1 MKIDERIQALL
12 IYLDEQGYETYLVG
26 GAVRDALLNRPIH
39 DYDILTKAPFA
50 VVQSFFPNDCWVSFK
65 RAIPFVWL
73 VLPYRW
79 MFVFWKR
86 I

>member
-39 DYDILTKAPFA
+39 DYDILTTAKGA
-50 VVQSFFPNDCWVSFK
+50 
-65 RAIPFVWL
+65 FV
-73 VLPYRW
+73 
-79 MFVFWKR
+79 K
-86 I
+86 IS

>member
-39 DYDILTKAPFA
+39 DYDILTTAPFA
-50 VVQSFFPNDCWVSFK
+50 VVQSFFLTIVGFLLK
-65 RAIPFVWL
+65 KAIPFVWL
-73 VLPYRW
+73 VLPYCW
-79 MFVFWKR
+79 IFVFWKR